1 VAVRRAAGLWTV
13 PLAVALAAL
22 WPLSAALVSPTAM
35 PAALVAAGAFAATLA
50 RPAYGIAIALAL
62 APFINTVVGGSPA
75 KPVQLLVPALAFGV
89 LVYGVLVRREPLS
102 AERSR
107 SLTVAVVAFG
117 AAALLVSAQ
126 ALEPAESVNKV
137 VLIATAIA
145 VYLGARQVCWER
157 ADFTVILGGALA
169 GVLAASIQGIGLH
182 FAGTFS
188 EQGFV
193 SGGEVIGRVQGS
205 FGHPNLYA
213 GYLAVLMPVA
223 VAVVATRDFGGAVRW
238 LAATALVLAVPAMY
252 WSYARGALVGLIA
265 GALIWFAVTRPRW
278 AIATVIVLVVGAA
291 ALAPATLRER
301 FDPETSGG
309 DIALRSDIW
318 NAAFEIYGED
328 PVLGVGVNNFSVAY
342 EELPATAANA
352 SQRRLLH
359 QDQLLVPPHP
369 QSQYLQA
376 LSEGGL
382 VGVAALAGLIVAALL
397 AVARAARAV
406 GPRTR
411 ALGAGLAIGLIGM
424 LVHGLVEVPLT
435 TETILPLFALLA
447 LCGVALDREAL
458 GREPV

>member
-1 VAVRRAAGLWTV
+1 MAARRAAGLWVV
-13 PLAVALAAL
+13 PLAVAAAAL
-22 WPLSAALVSPTAM
+22 WPLSATFVSPTAM
-35 PAALVAAGAFAATLA
+35 PAALVAAGAVAATVA
-50 RPAYGIAIALAL
+50 RPAYGIALALAL

-75 KPVQLLVPALAFGV
+75 KPVQLIVPALAFGV
-89 LVYGVLVRREPLS
+89 LVYVALVRREPLR

-107 SLTVAVVAFG
+107 TLTVAVVGFG

-126 ALEPAESVNKV
+126 ALEPSQSVNKL

-145 VYLGARQVCWER
+145 LYLGVRLACRER
-157 ADFTVILGGALA
+157 ADMTVIVAGALA
-169 GVLAASIQGIGLH
+169 GMLAASVQGIALH

-193 SGGEVIGRVQGS
+193 SGGEVVGRVQGS

-213 GYLAVLMPVA
+213 GYLAVLVPVA
-223 VAVVATRDFGGAVRW
+223 VAVLATRDFGGAMRW
-238 LAATALVLAVPAMY
+238 LAAAALALAVPAVY

-265 GALIWFAVTRPRW
+265 GALVWFAVTRPRW
-278 AIATVIVLVVGAA
+278 AIATVVVLVAGAV
-291 ALAPATLRER
+291 ALAPSTLRER

-309 DIALRSDIW
+309 DIQLRSDIW
-318 NAAFEIYGED
+318 NAAFEIYGD
-328 PVLGVGVNNFSVAY
+328 HPVLGVGVNNFSTAY

-376 LSEGGL
+376 LSEGGI
-382 VGVAALAGLIVAALL
+382 VGIAALAGLIAAALIAL
-397 AVARAARAV
+397 VRAARAA
-406 GPRTR
+406 GPRIR
-411 ALGAGLAIGLIGM
+411 ALGAGLAVGFMGM

-435 TETILPLFALLA
+435 TETSVPLFALLA
-447 LCGVALDREAL
+447 LCGVALDREDA
-458 GREPV
+458 GYEPV